1 MIYIREFNTDDVA
14 EIYQLFYDTVHAVN
28 KQDYT
33 DEQLDI
39 WAPKYPDLERW
50 KKTLTDNHTVVAVD
64 VDKEHI
70 VGFLDMD
77 KNGYLNHIYV
87 HHKHQNQGIF
97 KSMLQEIEKHAR
109 AIGLKKLFSDV
120 SITAKSTMEKMGY
133 VVEDQKTR
141 DKGGVVFIQY
151 AMTKVL

>member
-1 MIYIREFNTDDVA
+1 MIYIREFKLGDET

-39 WAPKYPDLERW
+39 WAPKYPDLDRW
-50 KKTLTDNHTVVAVD
+50 KKTLSDNYTVVALD
-64 VDKEHI
+64 SDNEHI
-70 VGFLDMD
+70 VGFLDME
-77 KNGYLNHIYV
+77 KNGFLNRIYV
-87 HHKHQNQGIF
+87 HDKHQNQGVF
-97 KSMLQEIEKHAR
+97 KLMLQEIEKQAR
-109 AIGLKKLFSDV
+109 EIGLKKLFSDV
-120 SITAKSTMEKMGY
+120 SITAKPAMEKLGY
-133 VVEDQKTR
+133 TVEEQKTR